1 MTTELLFRT
10 DAYQTTAA
18 AQVVAITEQGGI
30 ILDRTL
36 FYPTG
41 GGQPGDKGVL
51 RLSDGQETLIAT
63 TVWEDT
69 THTRVVH
76 VPIDMN
82 ALPAVGDSVDM
93 QLDWDTR
100 YSHMRVH
107 TALHLLSVV
116 LPYAVTGGAIGAGEG
131 RLDFDIPDSTLD
143 KDQIT
148 AELQALIDQD
158 LAVTETWISDAELDA
173 NPELVKTMSVQ
184 PPRGSGQIRLIN
196 VQGVDLQP
204 CGGTHLKRT
213 SEIGQILITKI
224 EKKGK
229 LNRRVRLALV

>member
-1 MTTELLFRT
+1 MSTELLFRT
-10 DAYQTTAA
+10 DPYQTTAT
-18 AQVVAITEQGGI
+18 AQVIAINEQGGI
-30 ILDRTL
+30 ILNRSL

-51 RLSDGQETLIAT
+51 RLSDGREITLINTVWDNPEHTHIAHIPAPETL
-63 TVWEDT
+63 
-69 THTRVVH
+69 
-76 VPIDMN
+76 P
-82 ALPAVGDSVDM
+82 PPVGDTLEI
-93 QLDWDTR
+93 QLDWATR

-116 LPYAVTGGAIGAGEG
+116 LPYAVTGGSISVGEG
-131 RLDFDIPDSTLD
+131 RLDFDIPDSILD

-148 AELQALIDQD
+148 TQLQALIDQD
-158 LAVTETWISDAELDA
+158 LPLTETWITDAELDA

-184 PPRGSGQIRLIN
+184 PPRGSGKVRLIN

-213 SEIGQILITKI
+213 GEIGQVAVTKI

-229 LNRRVRLALV
+229 LNRRVRIALI

>member
-10 DAYQTTAA
+10 DAYQTTAT

-51 RLSDGQETLIAT
+51 RLSDGRETLIAT

-82 ALPAVGDSVDM
+82 ALPAVGDSVEM

-116 LPYAVTGGAIGAGEG
+116 LPYAVTGGSISAGEG
-131 RLDFDIPDSTLD
+131 RLDFDIPDSILD

>member
-10 DAYQTTAA
+10 DAYQTTAT
-18 AQVVAITEQGGI
+18 AQVIAINEQGGI
-30 ILDRTL
+30 ILNRSL

-41 GGQPGDKGVL
+41 GGQPGDKGIL
-51 RLSDGQETLIAT
+51 RLSDGREIAIVN
-63 TVWEDT
+63 TVWGDPE
-69 THTRVVH
+69 HTRIAH
-76 VPIDMN
+76 IP
-82 ALPAVGDSVDM
+82 AAETPLPNVAETVEM
-93 QLDWDTR
+93 QLDWGTR
-100 YSHMRVH
+100 YSYMRVH

-116 LPYAVTGGAIGAGEG
+116 LPYAVTGGSISVGEG
-131 RLDFDIPDSTLD
+131 RLDFDIPDSILD

-148 AELQALIDQD
+148 AQLQALIDQD
-158 LAVTETWISDAELDA
+158 LPLTETWITDAELDV

-184 PPRGSGQIRLIN
+184 PPRGSGKVRLIH

-213 SEIGQILITKI
+213 SEIGQVAVTKI

-229 LNRRVRLALV
+229 LNRRVRIALV